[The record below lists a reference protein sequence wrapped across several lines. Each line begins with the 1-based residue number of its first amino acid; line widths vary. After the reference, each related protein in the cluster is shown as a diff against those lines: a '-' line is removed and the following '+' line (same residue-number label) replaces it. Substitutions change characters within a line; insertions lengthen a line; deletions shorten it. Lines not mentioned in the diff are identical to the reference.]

1 MIDHCQSPYHLDVLD
16 VMMDL
21 RNDGFVKSFSGL
33 NFPPSLIQMAEA
45 CGFYLESNQVSL
57 SLLNRKNMLQ
67 YAAFPSMSFV
77 ASEPLACGLLT
88 DDFYSNSCSPR
99 SSPFITFLS
108 SRQSRYINAL
118 KDTCEERRPLER
130 YLLKLMGVLRQIG
143 WKHNVSISSVA
154 LRWTLQQKQLT
165 VVSTRVGQVDRSQSY
180 REVFTFELD
189 REDLMKLETCK
200 YDV

>member
-1 MIDHCQSPYHLDVLD
+1 MIDHGQSPYHLDVLD
-16 VMMDL
+16 VLMDL
-21 RNDGFVKSFSGL
+21 QNDGFVKSFSGL
-33 NFPPSLIQMAEA
+33 NFPPSLIQMAET
-45 CGFYLESNQVSL
+45 CGFHLESNQVSL

-67 YAAFPSMSFV
+67 YAEFPSTSFV

-88 DDFYSNSCSPR
+88 DDFYSTK
-99 SSPFITFLS
+99 SPFITFLS
-108 SRQSRYINAL
+108 SRQSRYINAIR
-118 KDTCEERRPLER
+118 DTCEERRPLER
-130 YLLKLMGVLRQIG
+130 YLVKLMGVLRQIG

-165 VVSTRVGQVDRSQSY
+165 VVSTRVGQVDRSHSY

-189 REDLMKLETCK
+189 REDLMNLETCI